1 MIILSRIIISQRPRI
16 NALDSI
22 FVAALTVFF
31 DYLFHL
37 FETSPMEVPL
47 YFIAKFTVAFLVAYL
62 LINRI
67 GPLLSAAV
75 FTIFFDIYYYVGV
88 LVFHIS
94 YLSSSPTQVIQIDGI
109 TDPLTLVIVW
119 TVADGLFFL
128 MAALIVRA
136 RKS

>member
-1 MIILSRIIISQRPRI
+1 VIILSRIIISQRPRI

-75 FTIFFDIYYYVGV
+75 FTIFFDI
-88 LVFHIS
+88 S

-119 TVADGLFFL
+119 TVAHGLFFL

>member
-1 MIILSRIIISQRPRI
+1 
-16 NALDSI
+16 
-22 FVAALTVFF
+22 VFF

-119 TVADGLFFL
+119 TVAHGLFFL